1 MQLKKLN
8 DISTITMGQSPK
20 GETYNNENIGL
31 PLLNGPT
38 EFGST
43 HPTVSLYT
51 TDSKRKCE
59 KGDLIFCVRGST
71 TGKMNWADKVYSLGR
86 GVCSFRGNTLGE
98 TKYIRYCL
106 EVTMRSLLQMAGGGT
121 FPNLTKETI
130 ENFEIPYKD
139 NREEIASILS
149 TYDDL
154 IENNNRRIAI
164 LEEMARSLY
173 KEWFVKFR
181 FPGHEE
187 VKMIDSELGQ
197 IPNGWRIAQISDIY
211 KTSSGGTPSRLKPE
225 YYNGEIQWIKTKE
238 LRDGFVVECEETI
251 SKLGLIKSSA
261 KLFPKYTVLM
271 AMYGATIGQLGIIS
285 KESASN
291 QACCAIIAIDEIFSP
306 WYIYLNLLSN
316 RTYIIGQRMGA
327 AQQNISQ
334 QIIKDLK
341 IIQPDSQTMQKFNQ
355 IVEPIFFKI
364 ENLQKK
370 NNNLK
375 TQRDILLPKLISG
388 KYRSF

>member
-1 MQLKKLN
+1 MQLIKFKDFIQLQRGFDLPKN
-8 DISTITMGQSPK
+8 SRKDGSYPVIASTKIDSYHTQYKVDGEGVIT
-20 GETYNNENIGL
+20 
-31 PLLNGPT
+31 
-38 EFGST
+38 
-43 HPTVSLYT
+43 
-51 TDSKRKCE
+51 
-59 KGDLIFCVRGST
+59 
-71 TGKMNWADKVYSLGR
+71 GR
-86 GVCSFRGNTLGE
+86 SGALGE
-98 TKYIRYCL
+98 VQYFVGKYWPLNTTLWVKDFKGNYPKFVYYFLKTLNLSQYNSGAGVPTLNRNHLDELDILIPLIQSQIR
-106 EVTMRSLLQMAGGGT
+106 
-121 FPNLTKETI
+121 
-130 ENFEIPYKD
+130 
-139 NREEIASILS
+139 IASILS
-149 TYDDL
+149 AYDDL

-173 KEWFVKFR
+173 REWFVKFL

-187 VKMIDSELGQ
+187 VKMVDSELGQ
-197 IPNGWRIAQISDIY
+197 IPDGWRIVQISDIY

-225 YYNGEIQWIKTKE
+225 YYNGEIQWVKTKE

-251 SKLGLIKSSA
+251 SELGLIKSSA
-261 KLFPKYTVLM
+261 KLFPKHTVLM

-341 IIQPDSQTMQKFNQ
+341 VIQPDSQTMQKFNQ
-355 IVEPIFFKI
+355 IVESIFFKI

-375 TQRDILLPKLISG
+375 TQLDMLLPKLISG
-388 KYRSF
+388 KIEV

>member
-1 MQLKKLN
+1 MGKIVKLGEIANYKTGKLN
-8 DISTITMGQSPK
+8 SNAAVSGGKYPFFTCSR
-20 GETYNNENIGL
+20 ETYRTNTYSFDCECVLLAGNNANAEYPVKYFNGKFDAYQRTYVITPKDLKQLNIRFLFYAIELKLNLLKSLSTGSATRFLTKGILDNLEFDL
-31 PLLNGPT
+31 PLL
-38 EFGST
+38 
-43 HPTVSLYT
+43 
-51 TDSKRKCE
+51 
-59 KGDLIFCVRGST
+59 
-71 TGKMNWADKVYSLGR
+71 
-86 GVCSFRGNTLGE
+86 
-98 TKYIRYCL
+98 
-106 EVTMRSLLQMAGGGT
+106 VTQQ
-121 FPNLTKETI
+121 KI
-130 ENFEIPYKD
+130 V
-139 NREEIASILS
+139 SILS
-149 TYDDL
+149 AYDDL
-154 IENNNRRIAI
+154 IENNYRRITI

-173 KEWFVKFR
+173 REWFVKFR

-187 VKMIDSELGQ
+187 VKMVDSELGQ
-197 IPNGWRIAQISDIY
+197 IPEGWNLAQISDIY

-225 YYNGEIQWIKTKE
+225 YYNGDIQWIKTKE
-238 LRDGFVVECEETI
+238 LRDGFVIECEETI
-251 SKLGLIKSSA
+251 SELGLIKSSA
-261 KLFPKYTVLM
+261 KLFPIYAVLM

-341 IIQPDSQTMQKFNQ
+341 VIQPDSQTMQKFNQ
-355 IVEPIFFKI
+355 IVESIFLKI

-375 TQRDILLPKLISG
+375 TQRDMLLPKLISG
-388 KYRSF
+388 KIEV